1 MFLEILI
8 ALLIVLLLLVLFVS
22 FHIML
27 ELDKRG
33 EEFQYRIL
41 IKWLFLSYSVKPE
54 KFIGRE
60 KAPKEEPL
68 PEAKPPEKP
77 VPVKAEKETARAEGA
92 PEKKKPPVSGE
103 KEKEGEKKE
112 KEEPGRWTFRN
123 ILKLLRILI
132 VPVIRLLEGILQ
144 AIDIHK
150 LKMSLKFGFDDPA
163 DTGMVLGYLYALRG
177 YLECQYDR
185 VRLHAEPDFI
195 EMMLDFNVIGD
206 VKFRIANLIPA
217 IVKFIFNRDVL
228 RVSWAII
235 RKKEIP
241 DPN

>member
-22 FHIML
+22 FHVML

-54 KFIGRE
+54 KFIGKGE
-60 KAPKEEPL
+60 APKGGPV
-68 PEAKPPEKP
+68 PEARPAERPIP
-77 VPVKAEKETARAEGA
+77 SKAEKETARVEGA

-103 KEKEGEKKE
+103 KEKEEEKKKE
-112 KEEPGRWTFRN
+112 KEPGRWTFKN

-132 VPVIRLLEGILQ
+132 VPVMRLLEGILK

-177 YLECQYDR
+177 YLEYQYES
-185 VRLHAEPDFI
+185 VRLYAEPNFV

-206 VKFRIANLIPA
+206 IKFRIVNLILP
-217 IVKFIFNRDVL
+217 VLKFIFNRNVL

-235 RKKEIP
+235 RKKDIP
-241 DPN
+241 DPG